1 MTRRPVI
8 AGNWK
13 MHLSL
18 AEAADLARAVAKS
31 AADAACEV
39 MIAPPFTALPVVA
52 EALAGSKVLLG
63 AQNCCWAGHGAFTG
77 EVSPVML
84 KELGCTMAILGHSE
98 RRHLFHE
105 DDALINQRLRGV
117 LGFGLRPVL
126 CIGETLDQRQSEQT
140 TAILEAQLREGLTG
154 VSLDDPDLLL
164 IAYEPVWA
172 IGTGQ
177 TASTQQAQEAHAFIR
192 AILADIFE
200 KTVATKIRILYGG
213 SVKSDNVDALMAQP
227 DIDGALVGGAALQI
241 ESFARIIHYTNPA
254 Q

>member
-1 MTRRPVI
+1 MSRRPLI

-18 AEAADLARAVAKS
+18 SEAAGLAQAVGQA

-39 MIAPPFTALPVVA
+39 MIAPPFTSMPVVA
-52 EALAGSKVLLG
+52 EALRGTKVILG
-63 AQNCCWAGHGAFTG
+63 AQNCCWADHGAFTG
-77 EVSPVML
+77 EISPTML
-84 KELGCTMAILGHSE
+84 KELGCSMVILGHSE

-117 LGFGLRPVL
+117 MDFGLIPVL
-126 CIGETLDQRQSEQT
+126 CIGETLAQRQSDQT
-140 TAILEAQLREGLTG
+140 TAVLETQLRQGLAAVKVT
-154 VSLDDPDLLL
+154 DPSRLV

-177 TASTQQAQEAHAFIR
+177 TASTQQAQDAHAFIR
-192 AILADIFE
+192 GILADIFE
-200 KTVATKIRILYGG
+200 KTIATEIRILYGG
-213 SVKSDNVDALMAQP
+213 SVKSDNADALMSQA

-241 ESFARIIHYTNPA
+241 DSFSQIIHCKA
-254 Q
+254 SK

>member
-1 MTRRPVI
+1 MPRRPLI

-18 AEAADLARAVAKS
+18 TQAADLAQAVS
-31 AADAACEV
+31 LAATGAECEV
-39 MIAPPFTALPVVA
+39 MIAPPFTSLPVVA
-52 EALAGSKVLLG
+52 EALRGSGVLLG
-63 AQNCCWAGHGAFTG
+63 AQNCCWAEHGAFTG
-77 EVSPVML
+77 EVSPLML

-105 DDALINQRLRGV
+105 DDAMINQRLRGV
-117 LGFGLRPVL
+117 LGFGLVPVL
-126 CIGETLDQRQSEQT
+126 CIGETLDQRQADRT
-140 TAILEAQLREGLTG
+140 TAILEAQLRRGLAAVT
-154 VSLDDPDLLL
+154 LDDPSRLL

-177 TASTQQAQEAHAFIR
+177 TASTQQAQDAHAFIR

-200 KTVATKIRILYGG
+200 KTVATEIRILYGG
-213 SVKSDNVDALMAQP
+213 SVKPDNVDALMAQP

-241 ESFARIIHYTNPA
+241 DSFARIIQYNNPTK
-254 Q
+254 